1 VKRPQIAAPSE
12 SLWSL
17 GGLTTRQ
24 LARNVFLDEII
35 ANNTLGRA
43 AELAY
48 YYLFALF
55 PLLLLM
61 ATLFGI
67 FASHQLELQ
76 HNLLVYLA
84 DFVPRNAF
92 LLLTQVAGELVANAS
107 GGKVLFGVLS
117 ALWFISS
124 GVDSMISALNQAHHV
139 REHRSWFKVRAIA
152 TGLSV
157 MVSILLFA
165 ALFLAMM
172 GHHFVHWFGKS
183 HRWHPALVLLWQ
195 TVQWP
200 AALVFVSISCS
211 LIYHFG
217 PDLPERPRWTWL
229 TPGSAFAAV
238 VWLAASCGFR
248 LYLYFFNTYTAT
260 YGSLG
265 AVMILLV
272 WLYLTGLAYLIGGEI
287 NAEIERAA
295 GRRRMKQAT
304 VLTWHPQ
311 K

>member
-1 VKRPQIAAPSE
+1 MKRPKPAVRAE
-12 SLWSL
+12 SLWNL
-17 GGLTTRQ
+17 GGLTVRQ
-24 LARNVFLDEII
+24 LIRNVFLDEIV

-61 ATLFGI
+61 ATMFG
-67 FASHQLELQ
+67 FFVSHQVELQ

-92 LLLTQVAGELVANAS
+92 QLLSQVAGELVANAS
-107 GGKVLFGVLS
+107 GEKVVFGIVS

-124 GVDSMISALNQAHHV
+124 GIDSMISALNQAYHV
-139 REHRSWFKVRAIA
+139 RESRSWFKVRAIA

-157 MVSILLFA
+157 LVSILLLA

-172 GHHFVHWFGKS
+172 GHHFVHWFGNA
-183 HRWHPALVLLWQ
+183 HRWHPLIMLLWQ
-195 TVQWP
+195 TLQWP
-200 AALVFVSISCS
+200 AALIFVAISCS

-217 PDLPERPRWTWL
+217 PDLRERPRWSWL

-238 VWLAASCGFR
+238 VWLAASIGFR

-287 NAEIERAA
+287 NAEIERAGSA
-295 GRRRMKQAT
+295 STSKQQSAVT
-304 VLTWHPQ
+304 A
-311 K
+311 